1 MMTASSADS
10 TTPQRRSRRGFAGM
24 DPQRV
29 REIARVGGRAAH
41 AKGAAHEFTPQEA
54 RLAGLK
60 SQSLRSLRQSDG
72 AAQATPE
79 R

>member
-1 MMTASSADS
+1 MTASPADS
-10 TTPQRRSRRGFAGM
+10 TTAQRRSRRGFANM

-54 RLAGLK
+54 RLAGQK
-60 SQSLRSLRQSDG
+60 SQSLRSLRRRDA
-72 AAQATPE
+72 AAQPASE
-79 R
+79 G